1 MLKDFIGERKE
12 GLLFRSKTGKPLSQS
27 NVLRRSLH
35 PVLAKLKSAEVWR
48 TCFPAASASH
58 GSQE

>member
-1 MLKDFIGERKE
+1 MRKE

-35 PVLAKLKSAEVWR
+35 PVLAELNQPKCGAHAFRRFRLIWLR
-48 TCFPAASASH
+48 TGTATQS
-58 GSQE
+58 